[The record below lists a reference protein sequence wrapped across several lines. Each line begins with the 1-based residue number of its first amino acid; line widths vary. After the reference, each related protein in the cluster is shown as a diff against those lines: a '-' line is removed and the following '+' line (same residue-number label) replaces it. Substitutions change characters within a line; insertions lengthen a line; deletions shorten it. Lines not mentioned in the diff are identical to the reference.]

1 MNSETLLLIVNRLE
15 INNCRETQKT
25 DIVSAENSGRDMVRP
40 RLALTICEQLLEEES
55 EVIVDLIIGCN

>member
-25 DIVSAENSGRDMVRP
+25 DIVSAENSGSGMVRP